1 MIMYF
6 QIEGYYEKINNL
18 QDIANIIRYYYNSEL
33 ADKMDEMLEDND
45 ALEDRDYD
53 TKRLEELEDIISDLA
68 NCRD

>member
-1 MIMYF
+1 MYF

-53 TKRLEELEDIISDLA
+53 TKRLEELEDIIYEIRMLVG
-68 NCRD
+68 